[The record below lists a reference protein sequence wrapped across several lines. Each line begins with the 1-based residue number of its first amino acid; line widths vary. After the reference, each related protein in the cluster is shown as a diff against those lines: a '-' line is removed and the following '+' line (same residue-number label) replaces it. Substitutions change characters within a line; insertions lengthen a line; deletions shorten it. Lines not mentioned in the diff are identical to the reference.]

1 MSHKLATGI
10 FAVIAEGDL
19 HSGNVGKIVQLV
31 RHAPDMDGNAAWVVE
46 CAELIQS
53 TTGVLTHSQRI
64 AEYRLLP
71 INLEPVIAKLARDV
85 QRDTLSQLNALT
97 ANLLAQAQAQA

>member
-1 MSHKLATGI
+1 MQHKLATGI

-46 CAELIQS
+46 AIELIQS
-53 TTGVLTHSQRI
+53 TTGVFTHSQRI

-71 INLEPVIAKLARDV
+71 INLEPVLEQMVKTV
-85 QRDTLSQLNALT
+85 QRATLRRVTELTDTLLDQV
-97 ANLLAQAQAQA
+97 